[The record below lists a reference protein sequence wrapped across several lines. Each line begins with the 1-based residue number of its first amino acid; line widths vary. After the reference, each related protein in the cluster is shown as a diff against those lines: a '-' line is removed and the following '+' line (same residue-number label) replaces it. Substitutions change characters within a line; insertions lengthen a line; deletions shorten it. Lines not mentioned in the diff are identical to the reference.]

1 MTIKTGNLKIDEK
14 IYFLKNIETP
24 VEVQEE
30 IKKFSCENEN
40 HNTENG
46 DSEIEGKEIS
56 VDLGQLKF
64 VVCTVKIKNS
74 DIKAKVIKSDK
85 KVEYGEIK
93 INDKAKKFKSDL
105 FFAIY
110 YSSEKKFNFIFEE
123 LMEHIIEKIDMYRE
137 L

>member
-1 MTIKTGNLKIDEK
+1 MTIKNRNLKIDEK
-14 IYFLKNIETP
+14 VYFLKNIKTP

-30 IKKFSCENEN
+30 IKKFSCENED
-40 HNTENG
+40 HSMENG

-64 VVCTVKIKNS
+64 VVCPVKIKNN

>member
-14 IYFLKNIETP
+14 VYFLKNIETP

-46 DSEIEGKEIS
+46 DSKIEGKEIS

-64 VVCTVKIKNS
+64 VVCPVIINNS

>member
-1 MTIKTGNLKIDEK
+1 M
-14 IYFLKNIETP
+14 
-24 VEVQEE
+24 
-30 IKKFSCENEN
+30 
-40 HNTENG
+40 ENG

-64 VVCTVKIKNS
+64 VVCPVKIKNN